1 MSSSLACKSL
11 HACAS
16 PKKAAILQRFF
27 KTGPGQY
34 GEGDIFIGVKVPE
47 IRHIARQ
54 FNNMPISN
62 IVDLLHSKVHEE
74 RLLALVMMT
83 HQFDRGN
90 ASEQK
95 SIFNLYIHNTA
106 HINNWDLV
114 DISAPRIPG
123 KWLLHQNRGLL
134 NKFAASAMLWERRIA
149 IVSTLAFIR
158 EKQLDGTFH
167 IAKKL
172 LYDKED
178 LMHKAT
184 GWMLREAGKQDI
196 NALKEFL
203 DKHLSAMPRTML
215 RYAIE
220 KFPEKERREYLTRIF
235 Q

>member
-158 EKQLDGTFH
+158 EKQLDDTFH